1 MKNTNTAR
9 LLIYCPD
16 QTGIVAKVASFLSR
30 YSGNIIYLD
39 QYVDNEAGMFFMRVE
54 WNIEGVEVNTIQLK
68 KLFEDE
74 IAQKYNMTWEMH
86 FSNEITK
93 MAVFVS
99 KMPHCLYEILAKEKS
114 GEWNVEIPLIISNHE
129 DAREVAEIFGKK
141 FVHLPITK
149 ENKVEQESEQ
159 IKLLE
164 EHKVSCIVLAR
175 YMQIVSEN
183 LINKF
188 KNSIINIHHSFL
200 PAFVGAKPY
209 HSAYE
214 RGVKII
220 GATSH
225 YVTTELDAGPIIE
238 QDIVHVN
245 HKKTI
250 GELVKVGRDLEKNV
264 LANAIRKHIE
274 NKILVFKNKTIIFE

>member
-264 LANAIRKHIE
+264 LSNAIRKHIE
-274 NKILVFKNKTIIFE
+274 NKVLVFKNKTIIFE